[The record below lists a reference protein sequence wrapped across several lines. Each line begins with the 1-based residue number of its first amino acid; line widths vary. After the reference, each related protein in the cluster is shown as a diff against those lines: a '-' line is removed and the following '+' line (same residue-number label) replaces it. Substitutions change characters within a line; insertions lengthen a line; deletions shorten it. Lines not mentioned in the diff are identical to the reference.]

1 MHWEQGSM
9 QISSAMRGPMD
20 TIRFRTEHAV
30 TARSPMPNATF
41 DSDAPADHPTG
52 EPTSRMSVRDA
63 KTGRSILFGSG
74 DRDADDAFTNG
85 GTVLDFLHDV
95 LGRDSIDGAGMLVR
109 FTVRDESG
117 PGNAWWDGRGIK
129 FGPADGGDF
138 LAMEGALD
146 VVAHELTHGVN
157 ERTNGLVYRG
167 QSGALDESFADV
179 MGEAVQI
186 WQEQGRTNWSSAD
199 VARQHDWS
207 SGEYAV
213 TGTRIDAISDLAN
226 PGRDGV
232 YAKQPG
238 HMRDFREMQDD
249 NGGVHINSG
258 IPNKA
263 AHEAAIRIGAEQMI
277 KVWYAAFSTRLD
289 DHSQFDDA
297 AEATI
302 AAARELYGDTT
313 SAAVRDAWRAVGL

>member
-1 MHWEQGSM
+1 MRWEQGSM

-20 TIRFRTEHAV
+20 PIRTRTDS
-30 TARSPMPNATF
+30 TAPARTPMLTSTL
-41 DSDAPADHPTG
+41 DSDAPADDPAG
-52 EPTSRMSVRDA
+52 EPTGRMSVRDA

-74 DRDADDAFTNG
+74 DRDADEAFTNG
-85 GTVLDFLHDV
+85 GTVLDFMRDV

-109 FTVRDESG
+109 FTVRDMQE
-117 PGNAWWDGRGIK
+117 PGNAWWDGHGIN

-157 ERTNGLVYRG
+157 EFTNGLVYRG
-167 QSGALDESFADV
+167 QSGALDESFGDV

-186 WQEQGRTNWSSAD
+186 WQEHGRTNWSSAD
-199 VARQHDWS
+199 IARQHDWS
-207 SGEYAV
+207 SGEDAV

-238 HMRDFREMQDD
+238 HMRDFKKMADD

-277 KVWYAAFSTRLD
+277 KVWYSAYSTKLD
-289 DHSQFDDA
+289 GHSQFDDA
-297 AEATI
+297 AAATI
-302 AAARELYGDTT
+302 AAARELYGETT

>member
-1 MHWEQGSM
+1 M
-9 QISSAMRGPMD
+9 QITSAVSVPLD
-20 TIRFRTEHAV
+20 
-30 TARSPMPNATF
+30 TARQRIGNA
-41 DSDAPADHPTG
+41 APRVGRPGSILVDTDPRAEDPAG
-52 EPTSRMSVRDA
+52 GGMGRMSVRDA
-63 KTGRSILFGSG
+63 RTGQNILFGSG
-74 DRDADDAFTNG
+74 DRNADDAFRNG
-85 GTVLDFLHDV
+85 ATVLDFMHDV

-109 FTVRDESG
+109 FKVRDDSQ
-117 PGNAWWDGRGIK
+117 PGNASWTGRGIN

-146 VVAHELTHGVN
+146 VVAHELAHGVN
-157 ERTNGLVYRG
+157 EHTNGLRYRG
-167 QSGALDESFADV
+167 QSGALDESFGDV

-186 WQEQGRTNWSSAD
+186 WQEHGPANWSSAD

-207 SGEYAV
+207 SGEDAV
-213 TGTRIDAISDLAN
+213 TGGRINAISDLAD

-238 HMRDFREMQDD
+238 HMRDYQDMSKD

-263 AHEAAIRIGAEQMI
+263 AYEAAVRIGAEQMI
-277 KVWYAAFSTRLD
+277 KVWYDAFSTRLD
-289 DHSQFDDA
+289 SNSQFSDA
-297 AEATI
+297 AAATI
-302 AAARELYGDTT
+302 SAARELYGETT